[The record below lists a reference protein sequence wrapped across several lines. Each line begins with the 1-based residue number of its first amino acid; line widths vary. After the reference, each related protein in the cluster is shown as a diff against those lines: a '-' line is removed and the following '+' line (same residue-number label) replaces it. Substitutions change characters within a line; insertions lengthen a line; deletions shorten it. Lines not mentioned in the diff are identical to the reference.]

1 MIKKRLLMLVLLL
14 VVSWGVFSHQGR
26 TTATTSERSQ
36 VGIYF
41 DEISPNPPP
50 DSAGGPSRLPQTGN
64 NQQVYLQVAGF
75 LLLTCL
81 VCWGKG
87 RFSLKKGGSQ

>member
-1 MIKKRLLMLVLLL
+1 MKKRLLILVLLL
-14 VVSWGVFSHQGR
+14 VVSWGTLSHQKG
-26 TTATTSERSQ
+26 TLAATSERSQ

-50 DSAGGPSRLPQTGN
+50 TEGNRPIKLPQTGN
-64 NQQVYLQVAGF
+64 QQQVSLQVIGI
-75 LLLTCL
+75 LLL
-81 VCWGKG
+81 VCFGRWGKG

>member
-1 MIKKRLLMLVLLL
+1 MLVLLL

-36 VGIYF
+36 V
-41 DEISPNPPP
+41 SPNPPP